1 MTRRT
6 LVGRSLVH
14 FWRTNVAVVLG
25 VGVAVAVLA
34 GALLVGESVRASLR
48 RIAEER
54 QGRADVLVTG
64 TAYFREALA
73 EEMSG
78 STAFGER
85 FTALAPLIVTSATA
99 ESTATNARAAGI
111 TVYGVDDRFWRL
123 HALEASMRGPTGR
136 EAWLSPALARELGA
150 AEGDGVVLAVEQP
163 SYIPRGL
170 LQGRRDGNTR
180 SVRLVVKGTLP
191 REHLGEFSLRPQQ
204 SAVRAV
210 FVPIVRLQ
218 TDLARR
224 GRVNA
229 LLLSSKPTG
238 SAVDPTLAGDRG
250 SGGEASRAP
259 ASDAGATT
267 QLLLRHASF
276 DDLGITFRDATSDEA
291 LVVESQAGLMSDAL
305 VAAIDAASSGAR
317 VTSKAVLTYLATS
330 ISGGT
335 SRIPYSTIAAM
346 DPSLLPAPRS
356 GELDGGSPPLW
367 LNAWAAADL
376 KAAVGE
382 TIALDYFI
390 WNDDDGLETRSARFT
405 FAGVL
410 EGSHALDPSLTPDYP
425 GLTDQTRMADWDP
438 PFPVDLTQVRRVDED
453 YWERHRAAPKAFIRL
468 EDGRRLWASKY
479 GTRSSTRLYGT
490 EGTAAVVRAQ
500 MLEGLSAS
508 LGDITA
514 AQFAVVPLRD
524 ERESAARGTTDFG
537 EYFVYFSFFLVVSA
551 LLLAA
556 LFYRFGVEQRAREIG
571 LLTAVGFTRRQ
582 ILLTLGLEG
591 AVLAVAGTVLGM
603 IGAWLFASLVV
614 LGLRTWWVDAV
625 GTTALDVHLGPIPL
639 AAGAIGGLLAA
650 VASLVSAVS
659 ALTTQSARSL
669 VAGVIG
675 RGDDGL
681 RARRARRLLG
691 PSRRRAAVPVLT
703 AGAALGLIAL
713 AQAGMLD
720 AVAGFFGAGLL
731 LLVSGLAALSWWL
744 RSPGGAAL
752 APSAYALPR
761 LGARSLTYRPGR
773 TTLSVALIAFATFV
787 IVSVTAFRKDGTD
800 DGRERMSG
808 TGGYTMLVETSVP
821 LMHDP
826 ATAEGRGALNLA
838 DAADGAFARA
848 HTARLR
854 LRPGDDASCLNL
866 YRPTRPRILGV
877 PDAFDREDRF
887 RFGSTLAE
895 TPDERA
901 HPWRLLARTF
911 SDGAVPAIVDANSL
925 AYVFHLGLGDD
936 IVLPP
941 EQGRQVRLRVVGTLV
956 DSMFQSEVLIGN
968 AAFERTFPDS
978 EGFGVFL
985 FELDV
990 TDEISAAEAAVERLW
1005 SDSGADAIDTGVRLA
1020 SFHRV
1025 ENTYLATFQTL
1036 GALGLLLGV
1045 FGLALILARNILE
1058 RQRELGLLRAVGF
1071 EPRHL
1076 RTMVVSETAAMMVAG
1091 LATGAGAALVAIVPA
1106 LVARAQSLPIGWLA
1120 GMGVVIFVAGVS
1132 TSLMT
1137 ASLLRRLPLLHALR
1151 SE

>member
-1 MTRRT
+1 
-6 LVGRSLVH
+6 
-14 FWRTNVAVVLG
+14 
-25 VGVAVAVLA
+25 
-34 GALLVGESVRASLR
+34 
-48 RIAEER
+48 
-54 QGRADVLVTG
+54 
-64 TAYFREALA
+64 
-73 EEMSG
+73 
-78 STAFGER
+78 
-85 FTALAPLIVTSATA
+85 
-99 ESTATNARAAGI
+99 
-111 TVYGVDDRFWRL
+111 
-123 HALEASMRGPTGR
+123 
-136 EAWLSPALARELGA
+136 
-150 AEGDGVVLAVEQP
+150 
-163 SYIPRGL
+163 
-170 LQGRRDGNTR
+170 
-180 SVRLVVKGTLP
+180 
-191 REHLGEFSLRPQQ
+191 
-204 SAVRAV
+204 
-210 FVPIVRLQ
+210 
-218 TDLARR
+218 
-224 GRVNA
+224 
-229 LLLSSKPTG
+229 
-238 SAVDPTLAGDRG
+238 
-250 SGGEASRAP
+250 
-259 ASDAGATT
+259 
-267 QLLLRHASF
+267 
-276 DDLGITFRDATSDEA
+276 
-291 LVVESQAGLMSDAL
+291 MSDAL
-305 VAAIDAASSGAR
+305 VAAVDAASSGAD
-317 VTSKAVLTYLATS
+317 VTSKPVITYLATS
-330 ISGGT
+330 ISGGVG
-335 SRIPYSTIAAM
+335 SIPYSTVAAM
-346 DPSLLPAPRS
+346 DSSLLPPVTPS
-356 GELDGGSPPLW
+356 SVDGASPPLW

-376 KAAVGE
+376 RVAPGA

-410 EGSHALDPSLTPDYP
+410 EGPHALDPTLTPDYP

-438 PFPVDLTQVRRVDED
+438 PFPVDLTQVRRIDED
-453 YWERHRAAPKAFIRL
+453 YWERHRAAPKAFMRL

-479 GTRSSTRLYGT
+479 GTRSSTRLHGAD
-490 EGTAAVVRAQ
+490 GTAAAVRAQ
-500 MLEGLSAS
+500 VLERLSAS

-556 LFYRFGVEQRAREIG
+556 LFYRFGVEQRVREIG

-582 ILLTLGLEG
+582 ILLTLGTEG
-591 AVLAVAGTVLGM
+591 AVLALAGTLLGM
-603 IGAWLFASLVV
+603 IGAWLFALLVV

-650 VASLVSAVS
+650 VVSLVSAVS
-659 ALTTQSARSL
+659 ALTKQSARSL

-675 RGDDGL
+675 READG
-681 RARRARRLLG
+681 RGERGAGHRLG
-691 PSRRRAAVPVLT
+691 PSRRRAAVAALT
-703 AGAALGLIAL
+703 AAAALGLIAL
-713 AQAGMLD
+713 AQAGALD
-720 AVAGFFGAGLL
+720 AVGGFFGAGLL
-731 LLVSGLAALSWWL
+731 LLLSGLTTLSWWL
-744 RSPGGAAL
+744 RSPGGAEL
-752 APSAYALPR
+752 TPSAYALPR

-787 IVSVTAFRKDGTD
+787 IVSVTAFRKDGADASRDRGT
-800 DGRERMSG
+800 G

-826 ATAEGRGALNLA
+826 ATAEGRGALNLT
-838 DAADGAFARA
+838 DAAGGAFARA
-848 HTARLR
+848 HAARLR

-877 PDAFDREDRF
+877 SEVFDREGRF
-887 RFGSTLAE
+887 RFGSTLAD

-901 HPWRLLARTF
+901 HPWRLLSRTF
-911 SDGAVPAIVDANSL
+911 SDGALPAIVDANSL
-925 AYVFHLGLGDD
+925 AYVFHLGIGDD
-936 IVLPP
+936 IVLPR

-956 DSMFQSEVLIGN
+956 DSMFQSEVLIGD
-968 AAFERTFPDS
+968 AAFERAFPDY

-985 FELDV
+985 FELDAA
-990 TDEISAAEAAVERLW
+990 DDISAAEAAIERLW

-1076 RTMVVSETAAMMVAG
+1076 RTMVVSETAAMMIAG

-1106 LVARAQSLPIGWLA
+1106 IVARAQSLPFGWLA

-1132 TSLMT
+1132 ASLVT
-1137 ASLLRRLPLLHALR
+1137 ASLLRRLPLLRALR